1 MWEYSPKVGIVFL
14 GGIFPTG
21 GNLIIYWEIYSLIIV
36 GILFLG
42 GIFPT
47 SGNLF
52 IYCGNNYILLNSGNL
67 FLWGGRYSPKVEFF
81 LGEGGIF
88 LRNGNLVLWG
98 IFPLHITGLDQ
109 CTSH

>member
-1 MWEYSPKVGIVFL
+1 MWEYSPKVGFVFL

-52 IYCGNNYILLNSGNL
+52 IYSGNILLNSGNL
-67 FLWGGRYSPKVEFF
+67 FLCGGIYFPKVEFF
-81 LGEGGIF
+81 FGRGGNIPQKWEFSSLGNIPPAHH
-88 LRNGNLVLWG
+88 W
-98 IFPLHITGLDQ
+98 
-109 CTSH
+109 S